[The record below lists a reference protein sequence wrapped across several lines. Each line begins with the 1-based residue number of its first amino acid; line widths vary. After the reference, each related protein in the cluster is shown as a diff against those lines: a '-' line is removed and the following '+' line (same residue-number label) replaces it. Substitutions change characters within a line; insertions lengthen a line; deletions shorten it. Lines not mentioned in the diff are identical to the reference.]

1 VHSCEESWAFTRSNL
16 DRRCVE
22 RGWDAPGLRISLW
35 AVVGASTMDV
45 GRSPPRKRG
54 RAWGGDERHR
64 RKGLT
69 RGRGLGASR
78 EGSRGRVV
86 PLCSEWWTSR
96 VRTRACPRRE
106 EASLC
111 ELGGG
116 SSFGGRVR
124 SPLRGGRRAGTELR
138 EVTHTEREEK
148 VVHDCARKHKHPSSA
163 LTVTLYALYNS
174 RRPTCGF
181 SPRPSAPV
189 HSILIRAVLEVKSS
203 QTTMHQV
210 TPSMHAKLRE
220 ATAATN
226 ARRTRR

>member
-1 VHSCEESWAFTRSNL
+1 MHSCEESWAFTRSNL

-69 RGRGLGASR
+69 CGRGLGASR

-124 SPLRGGRRAGTELR
+124 SPLRGSTRWNRAPRGYPYR
-138 EVTHTEREEK
+138 
-148 VVHDCARKHKHPSSA
+148 AR
-163 LTVTLYALYNS
+163 
-174 RRPTCGF
+174 G
-181 SPRPSAPV
+181 
-189 HSILIRAVLEVKSS
+189 KS
-203 QTTMHQV
+203 
-210 TPSMHAKLRE
+210 
-220 ATAATN
+220 
-226 ARRTRR
+226 RTRLCSETQTSLIGIDRYVVRPL